1 MKRSTLI
8 MNAVA
13 AAACFFLLS
22 RPDRLWSSVPPDF
35 DGAAMERL
43 SPYSVPVLES
53 ADNRPS
59 KTIKDRVYGLYGIK
73 SSEGTV
79 LNGEHLDQVLRR
91 AGVSPVFSAA
101 FSKTLATVFDLR
113 TMRPGDNY
121 QVWVG
126 SDGNLLSF
134 NYRKSPVEIYEADW
148 TGKDWRVV
156 RVNVPVERREA
167 VISGDVTGSLW
178 ESFSRAGADPD
189 LIMSFVDLFG
199 WDVDFAHESQPGD
212 QFRVVYQVL
221 YADGQPV
228 GNGRILAASYRDS
241 NEAHYAVYW
250 ESGKTKGYFD
260 QKGQSVRKSFL
271 RSPVNFNRISSRFSF
286 RRLHPV
292 THDVRPHMGVDFAAP
307 IGTPVWAVADGTV
320 TFVGNSGGSGRMI
333 SIRHAQGYETSY
345 LHLSRFASSV
355 RSGGRVSQGN
365 VIGFVGSTGTS
376 TGPHLDFRV
385 KKDGRWV
392 NPLKEKYM
400 PGTPVASEEMVR
412 YRQWAGDWMDR
423 LAALPVD
430 IKVAEKVR

>member
-1 MKRSTLI
+1 M
-8 MNAVA
+8 
-13 AAACFFLLS
+13 
-22 RPDRLWSSVPPDF
+22 
-35 DGAAMERL
+35 
-43 SPYSVPVLES
+43 
-53 ADNRPS
+53 
-59 KTIKDRVYGLYGIK
+59 
-73 SSEGTV
+73 
-79 LNGEHLDQVLRR
+79 
-91 AGVSPVFSAA
+91 
-101 FSKTLATVFDLR
+101 
-113 TMRPGDNY
+113 
-121 QVWVG
+121 
-126 SDGNLLSF
+126 
-134 NYRKSPVEIYEADW
+134 EIYEADW

-178 ESFSRAGADPD
+178 ESFARAGADPD

-271 RSPVNFNRISSRFSF
+271 RSPVNFNRISSNFSY

-292 THDVRPHMGVDFAAP
+292 TRDVRPHMGVDFAAP

-320 TFVGNSGGSGRMI
+320 MFVGASGGSGRMI

-355 RSGGRVSQGN
+355 RAGGRVSQGN
-365 VIGFVGSTGTS
+365 VIGYVGSTGTS

-392 NPLKEKYM
+392 NPLKEKYL
-400 PGTPVASEEMVR
+400 PGTPVASDEMAR
-412 YRQWAGDWMDR
+412 YRQWAGEWMDR

-430 IKVAEKVR
+430 IKVAEKAR